1 MKFSPVIAID
11 GPSGSGKSTIAKMVA
26 GQLNIL
32 YIDTGAMF
40 RSLAYLLKERGFNI
54 DEPNSE
60 EEKKI
65 EQELSKINFEYGLT
79 EEDLVKIDGENLSKV
94 IRDHKVST
102 LASQVSKITAVRVY
116 LKELQRVIAGKNH
129 SIMEGRDIGTI
140 VFPNSYCKIF
150 LTASADVRA
159 KRRLAQLIEKGQTE
173 LDLETVKADIIKRDE
188 SDMNRAAAPL
198 VKAQD
203 GIELDTSELNLEEVI
218 AQIIELSNQN
228 KQKLS

>member
-173 LDLETVKADIIKRDE
+173 LDLETVKADIIKRD
-188 SDMNRAAAPL
+188 
-198 VKAQD
+198 
-203 GIELDTSELNLEEVI
+203 
-218 AQIIELSNQN
+218 
-228 KQKLS
+228 